1 MFKNILLI
9 IVTVFS
15 IGCEDSNLF
24 SSLVGY
30 VKGEEELSPIT
41 FELDN
46 EVDENGY
53 VHITSNPNVF
63 QTLFRLKGHLY
74 RNGLPMNV
82 TKMGWGSSH
91 YWILNHYGGYI
102 RDNEYVCVVEE
113 CVQPIEETI
122 EGYSVPIINS
132 SSYSRE
138 DGEVNTMM
146 GVVHMMK
153 GDTIKILY
161 GHFDEWKS
169 ETTYGDFYVIID

>member
-1 MFKNILLI
+1 MIKFIFLLLLI
-9 IVTVFS
+9 
-15 IGCEDSNLF
+15 GCDENPFGYIEDKNEENVR
-24 SSLVGY
+24 SS
-30 VKGEEELSPIT
+30 IT
-41 FELDN
+41 FELEN

-63 QTLFRLKGHLY
+63 QTLYRLKGHLY
-74 RNGLPMNV
+74 RNENPMNI

-91 YWILNHYGGYI
+91 YWILNHYGGYM
-102 RDNEYVCVVEE
+102 RNDEYICVVEE
-113 CVQPIEETI
+113 CIEPTEEMI
-122 EGYSVPIINS
+122 NGYTVPIVNG

-153 GDTIKILY
+153 GDTVKISY
-161 GHFDEWKS
+161 GYYDGWKS